1 MIGNSP
7 SASVYTDFK
16 GLAELRVAAGKQTPE
31 ATRET
36 ARQFE
41 ALFVQNML
49 KSMRE
54 ASGGDG
60 LFDNEQ
66 SDFYR
71 EIYDRQLALEMV
83 KGRGLGIADMLVKSL
98 GGAPAA
104 ESATAPPLQQNLARS
119 SLPPVPRA
127 ASASSAPL
135 VNMSAVPALISQRQ
149 VPAPLVSIGPPAE
162 PEAPADEAA
171 AQDWSPDSPEQFV
184 RQLLPYAARGAAEL
198 GVQPGVLVAQ
208 AALETGWGQKVI
220 RHPDGSNSFNLF
232 GIKADSGWSGA
243 RVQVPTLEYE
253 GGVAVKKR
261 AAFRSYASLDEAVSG
276 YVDFVRSNPRYRQAL
291 AQAGNT
297 DAYLDGLQSAGYA
310 TDPRYADKIRAIMQR
325 SGMEQEPEQ
334 LVMSDNTPL
343 F

>member
-1 MIGNSP
+1 MIDNLP

-31 ATRET
+31 AIRET

-60 LFDNEQ
+60 LFDSEQ
-66 SDFYR
+66 SNFYR
-71 EIYDRQLALEMV
+71 DIHDRQLALEMV
-83 KGRGLGIADMLVKSL
+83 KGRGLGIADILVKSL
-98 GGAPAA
+98 GGTTTD
-104 ESATAPPLQQNLARS
+104 SADAPPLQQNLTRS
-119 SLPPVPRA
+119 SLPASPTAVLSSPVPLVSMTA
-127 ASASSAPL
+127 APPLVDRQAGAPL
-135 VNMSAVPALISQRQ
+135 VRFAPTGDPPGR
-149 VPAPLVSIGPPAE
+149 PAP
-162 PEAPADEAA
+162 AA
-171 AQDWSPDSPEQFV
+171 AQDWNPDSPEQFV
-184 RQLLPYAARGAAEL
+184 RQLMPHAVRGAAEL
-198 GVQPGVLVAQ
+198 GVEPGVLVAQ
-208 AALETGWGQKVI
+208 AALESGWGQKLI

-232 GIKADSGWSGA
+232 GIKADNGWSGA

-261 AAFRSYASLDEAVSG
+261 AAFRSYGSLDEAVSG

-297 DAYLDGLQSAGYA
+297 DAYLNGLEAAGYA
-310 TDPRYADKIRAIMQR
+310 TDPHYADKIRAIMQR
-325 SGMEQEPEQ
+325 SGLGQDTEQ

-343 F
+343 Y